1 MILWLSQYRAKDRPW
16 YTLGHGIILAYIGMG
31 FCAAVVML
39 LYLRRE
45 NELRR
50 RGERE
55 EIIVGVN
62 DTMEGINE
70 KNGRYATVEDA
81 KRDKGDK
88 YSGYRYTL

>member
-1 MILWLSQYRAKDRPW
+1 
-16 YTLGHGIILAYIGMG
+16 MG

-45 NELRR
+45 NELRK

-88 YSGYRYTL
+88 YSGYRYIL

>member
-1 MILWLSQYRAKDRPW
+1 
-16 YTLGHGIILAYIGMG
+16 
-31 FCAAVVML
+31 ML